1 MVLLVEV
8 EMIST
13 LAITVNRLLNV
24 IDWESLLSVG
34 LAQDVALLF
43 ICCRAVGTM
52 QCISEYDLF
61 FLM

>member
-43 ICCRAVGTM
+43 ICCRAVASRDNAVYKR
-52 QCISEYDLF
+52 I
-61 FLM
+61 